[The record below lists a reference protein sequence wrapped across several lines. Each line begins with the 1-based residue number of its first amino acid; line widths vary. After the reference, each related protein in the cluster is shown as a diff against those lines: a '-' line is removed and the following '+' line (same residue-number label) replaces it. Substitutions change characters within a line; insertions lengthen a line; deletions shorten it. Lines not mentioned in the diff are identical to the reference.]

1 MAKEPEP
8 VEDLPSPKEATTPSP
23 SSGKGGIITAVATV
37 AAIPLVMIVTWEFY
51 MMPSLKRLAKEQ
63 GSPAPAAEVAPA
75 PAPEA
80 KAEEGA
86 ANPEA
91 AGEGSTYEVKDV
103 VANLSG
109 AMRSRYIKVSFTLE
123 GKAKGFPEVMKTN
136 EAKIRD
142 ATLAVLSDLTIQDL
156 EEPGVKNVVR
166 GNILQALN
174 QALHG
179 SVVDQLYFSEF
190 VVQ

>member
-8 VEDLPSPKEATTPSP
+8 VEDLPSPKEATPPSP

-63 GSPAPAAEVAPA
+63 ASPAPAAEVAEA
-75 PAPEA
+75 LAPEA
-80 KAEEGA
+80 K
-86 ANPEA
+86 PEA
-91 AGEGSTYEVKDV
+91 APKAEAPGEGSTYELKDV

-123 GKAKGFPEVMKTN
+123 GKAKNFPELMKTN

-174 QALHG
+174 QALRG

>member
-8 VEDLPSPKEATTPSP
+8 VEDLPSPKEATPPSP

-63 GSPAPAAEVAPA
+63 ASPAPAAEVAEA
-75 PAPEA
+75 LAPEA
-80 KAEEGA
+80 K
-86 ANPEA
+86 PEA
-91 AGEGSTYEVKDV
+91 APKAEAPGEGSTYELKDV

-109 AMRSRYIKVSFTLE
+109 AVRSRYIKVSFTLE
-123 GKAKGFPEVMKTN
+123 GKAKNFPELMKTN

-174 QALHG
+174 QALRG